1 MTAVQEKYRVPPLD
15 VDSADI
21 KAALAKFGYSSF
33 RAGQEETISRIL
45 AGKSSLAL
53 LATGTGKSLIYQLPA
68 YMYRER
74 SACITLVVSPLVSL
88 MEDQVSD
95 HPALNHKINGQTT
108 ELSKELRVPGGGL
121 LVEELDLHIL
131 NICYCRI
138 TLSWAAEQN

>member
-1 MTAVQEKYRVPPLD
+1 MSP
-15 VDSADI
+15 
-21 KAALAKFGYSSF
+21 
-33 RAGQEETISRIL
+33 
-45 AGKSSLAL
+45 
-53 LATGTGKSLIYQLPA
+53 
-68 YMYRER
+68 
-74 SACITLVVSPLVSL
+74 CITVVVSPLVSL
-88 MEDQVSD
+88 MADQMSD